1 MVATRKGRVNYT
13 TMEDIPEDKQV
24 LVGTFSLK
32 GCPIVILFDSG
43 ASYDFISKACTEKHQ
58 LDVHHCNTP
67 YLISTLGGKVTTR
80 GTLLERPLLT

>member
-58 LDVHHCNTP
+58 LDV
-67 YLISTLGGKVTTR
+67 TLQH
-80 GTLLERPLLT
+80 TLSDQYTGREGYH